1 MTKLRTALM
10 IGSAAALVLAGSA
23 ATHASGMEARTTDLT
38 FRGAVALPGAE
49 QRAGTYIFELADPNV
64 SHDIVR
70 VLSRDRRR
78 VYLTAFT
85 QSVAR
90 PANLRPNQ
98 MIAFGEVRPGEAP
111 RIAVWY
117 PIGNED
123 GHEFVYRK

>member
-1 MTKLRTALM
+1 MTKFKSALM
-10 IGSAAALVLAGSA
+10 IGSAAALVLAGSGA
-23 ATHASGMEARTTDLT
+23 SHASGMDARTTYLT
-38 FRGAVALPGAE
+38 FSGAVALPGAE
-49 QRAGTYIFELADPNV
+49 LRAGTYIFELADSNI
-64 SHDIVR
+64 SRDIVR
-70 VLSRDRRR
+70 VLSRDRRH

-98 MIAFGEVRPGEAP
+98 MIAFDEVRPGQAP